1 MFNTAHLPRILYAQ
15 VSGMSTIQS
24 IEITSR
30 KGRLASMKSARKK
43 LKIGSVEARQLD
55 REITLLE
62 GVIRVLESTAI

>member
-1 MFNTAHLPRILYAQ
+1 MFNTTHLPRILYLQ

-30 KGRLASMKSARKK
+30 KGRLAAMKSTRKK

-62 GVIRVLESTAI
+62 GVIRVLESTSI